1 VEERTLTVKGTGQ
14 ASLPPDT
21 IQLDFDLESKAEN
34 YDETINLAGTR
45 LEQLRSCL
53 ANVGFSKSDLVT
65 TNFSV
70 NTDYESVKNEEGEYI
85 RVFKGYSVRN
95 NLKLSFPI
103 DTHRLAMILEQ
114 LSACEA
120 NPELSIHFLLTDD
133 TKLKELLLQ
142 DAVADATQKANI
154 LALAAGVRLDDILA
168 ITYDWSNIV
177 YRNREMMLEESV
189 AYSAAAIDIQPDNVS
204 ASDTVT
210 IVWEIK

>member
-1 VEERTLTVKGTGQ
+1 MEQRTLTVKGTGQ

-103 DTHRLAMILEQ
+103 DTHRLAMI
-114 LSACEA
+114 
-120 NPELSIHFLLTDD
+120 
-133 TKLKELLLQ
+133 
-142 DAVADATQKANI
+142 
-154 LALAAGVRLDDILA
+154 
-168 ITYDWSNIV
+168 
-177 YRNREMMLEESV
+177 
-189 AYSAAAIDIQPDNVS
+189 
-204 ASDTVT
+204 
-210 IVWEIK
+210 

>member
-1 VEERTLTVKGTGQ
+1 MEQRTLTVKGTGQ

-168 ITYDWSNIV
+168 IT
-177 YRNREMMLEESV
+177 
-189 AYSAAAIDIQPDNVS
+189 
-204 ASDTVT
+204 
-210 IVWEIK
+210 